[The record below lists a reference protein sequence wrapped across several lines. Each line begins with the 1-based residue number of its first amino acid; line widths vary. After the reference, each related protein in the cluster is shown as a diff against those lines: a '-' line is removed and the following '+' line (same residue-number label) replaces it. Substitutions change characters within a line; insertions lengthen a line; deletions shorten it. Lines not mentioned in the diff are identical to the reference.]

1 MIDRF
6 HHIYVQA
13 SDFERSL
20 AFYRDTLGWSVTRS
34 WGGDGE
40 ARGAIL
46 SGGGVKVVVV
56 DGGKPANG
64 ASDGPR
70 VFLDIHD
77 IDARFKTIPEG
88 DHVVTPP
95 GPTKWGTRWF
105 VLKDP
110 DGNQI
115 AFEEVH
121 SFHRTRG

>member
-1 MIDRF
+1 VIDRF
-6 HHIYVQA
+6 HHIYIRA

-20 AFYRDTLGWSVTRS
+20 AFYRDMLGWSVTRT
-34 WGGDGE
+34 WGGNGE
-40 ARGAIL
+40 TPGAIL
-46 SGGGVKVVVV
+46 SGGGIKVVISE
-56 DGGKPANG
+56 DAKAAKGSA
-64 ASDGPR
+64 DGPG

-77 IDARFKTIPEG
+77 IDARFKAIPKG

-105 VLKDP
+105 VVKDP

-121 SFHRTRG
+121 SFHGSRG

>member
-6 HHIYVQA
+6 HHIYIRA
-13 SDFERSL
+13 THFERSL
-20 AFYRDTLGWSVTRS
+20 AFYRDTLGWSVTRT

-40 ARGAIL
+40 AQGAIL
-46 SGGGVKVVVV
+46 SGGGIKVVVTE
-56 DGGKPANG
+56 GGKGLNG
-64 ASDGPR
+64 SSEGPG

-77 IDARFKTIPEG
+77 IDARFKAIPQG
-88 DHVVTPP
+88 DHVVTAPSATP
-95 GPTKWGTRWF
+95 WGTRWF

-121 SFHRTRG
+121 SFHRNRG

>member
-1 MIDRF
+1 VIDRF
-6 HHIYVQA
+6 HHISVSA
-13 SDFERSL
+13 GDFDRSL
-20 AFYRDTLGWSVTRS
+20 AFYRDTLGWAVTRA

-46 SGGGVKVVVV
+46 SGGGIKVVVSE
-56 DGGKPANG
+56 GGKPNG
-64 ASDGPR
+64 GGPNPG

-77 IDARFKTIPEG
+77 IDKRFEAMPKGE
-88 DHVVTPP
+88 HVVTPP

-105 VLKDP
+105 VVKDP

-121 SFHRTRG
+121 SFHRGRG

>member
-6 HHIYVQA
+6 HHISIQA
-13 SDFERSL
+13 ADFERSL
-20 AFYRDTLGWSVTRS
+20 AFYRDVLGWSVTRM
-34 WGGDGE
+34 WGGNGE
-40 ARGAIL
+40 SRGAIL
-46 SGGGVKVVVV
+46 SGGGIKIVVAE
-56 DGGKPANG
+56 GKPG
-64 ASDGPR
+64 GPASGPA

-77 IDARFKTIPEG
+77 IDARFKTIPKGE
-88 DHVVTPP
+88 HVVTPP

-121 SFHRTRG
+121 SFHRNRG